1 VSPDTSRELTK
12 AYPAG
17 RFTQHIATRET
28 AGWHYRL
35 CSTNH
40 SLSIPSFRI
49 LARPSTL
56 SLYDPPHFAVETEQ
70 PKIFQPSHFVMV
82 PAYVDKDMGPRP
94 FLRVAMFCCMVW
106 GWLHLLT
113 SILGAYYGA
122 ALRKSW
128 EKCPGRIRL
137 PRRTGLLGE
146 MSWENWAP
154 RRTGLLGELG
164 SYSRWIR
171 LELLAPHPWLFVSP

>member
-1 VSPDTSRELTK
+1 MQAK

-28 AGWHYRL
+28 VGWYYRL

-70 PKIFQPSHFVMV
+70 PKIFPPSHFVMV

-94 FLRVAMFCCMVW
+94 FLRVVTFCCMGW

-113 SILGAYYGA
+113 NILGAYYGA

-128 EKCPGRIRL
+128 EKSPGTNI
-137 PRRTGLLGE
+137 
-146 MSWENWAP
+146 
-154 RRTGLLGELG
+154 LGELG
-164 SYSRWIR
+164 FYSRWIR